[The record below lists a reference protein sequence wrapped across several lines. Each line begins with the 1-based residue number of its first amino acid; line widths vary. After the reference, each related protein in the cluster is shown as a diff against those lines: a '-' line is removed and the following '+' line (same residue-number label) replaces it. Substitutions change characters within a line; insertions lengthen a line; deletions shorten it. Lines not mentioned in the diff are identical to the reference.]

1 MYGRYG
7 IDELYKFSLV
17 VILVLIVA
25 DIVLRYTLP
34 QSVVAA
40 CISLVLSIAFI
51 GLYVWMIYRTMSR
64 NIYKRRLENERFLKL
79 RRAFVSFFTFNT
91 SRKTKSRNVD
101 DAAYIFRDCTKC
113 GATLRL
119 PRKKGKHKVKC
130 PKCSHGFFVVSK

>member
-79 RRAFVSFFTFNT
+79 RRAFVSFYVQYLA
-91 SRKTKSRNVD
+91 KDQKS
-101 DAAYIFRDCTKC
+101 
-113 GATLRL
+113 
-119 PRKKGKHKVKC
+119 
-130 PKCSHGFFVVSK
+130 